1 MDISKLPEIKAED
14 ILDKEAEKKFSDLH
28 DRSEHEMKH
37 RTKGFPILTKIA
49 HMQNL
54 YQSKGDVYSEGST
67 QAIKRK
73 IRAQTIQRVPDGEI
87 VTQYDKN
94 SIEQVEI
101 EYIFK
106 NKIMTS
112 EYSGKDM
119 LKSLLKMFD
128 AAYDYGFSCVR
139 TGFEPDIDDDV
150 RVSQTMIQWND
161 VWPDPDCKFIEEA
174 EWYLVREWISMSDLE
189 AVLDEDGNVTDS
201 SYNQDV
207 IHFILRSQLT
217 DGIDKNSMPLADRE
231 KAKGPIESIEVWTHY
246 KRGANEF
253 ETYVPDCQAILR
265 TMKNYDP
272 RKDVPLHFLILEPN
286 PEYPLGFSQIIPTLA
301 QQQFADAFQTTA
313 YQTLLLAA
321 QPPLMAYGNLTP
333 SKYKMKPRAIWPMG
347 TNPNNKIE
355 PFRVETMPITQYSS
369 ILQNVSSNMMKN
381 LNVADGTIASDAHVM
396 GYSKTPQ
403 GVNMQAADKTITMNS
418 YQKQI
423 ETFFSEWANHAIRSY
438 LNSMTGIQ
446 PMTVDEETRRKV
458 ADIETV
464 LIKNNERYQSIIL
477 DNKIFVDFDKLSSD
491 LLEFKVRA
499 GSLIQSRREEE
510 IDTINSMLVPV
521 SQMLPAVSDDNK
533 KLFEDNIMKMVARL
547 FELSDID
554 ISVQMADPINDSMA
568 MKALQATMEEVM
580 NQGQQINMMQQ
591 QMGQM
596 MPPQQPQPGMEGGM
610 PTDPSMMGGMP
621 PIGPEGMPMPPDQGI
636 PGGMPPEMQIPG
648 GGEVPAEFPAPQPG
662 VV

>member
-1 MDISKLPEIKAED
+1 MDTSKWPEIKAED
-14 ILDKEAEKKFSDLH
+14 IRDKEAEKRFSDLH
-28 DRSEHEMKH
+28 SRAEHEMKS

-54 YQSKGDVYSEGST
+54 YESRGDVYSEGST

-101 EYIFK
+101 DYIFK

-112 EYSGKDM
+112 EYAGKDM
-119 LKSLLKMFD
+119 LKSIIKMFD

-139 TGFEPDIDDDV
+139 TGFEKDIDDDV

-174 EWYLVREWISMSDLE
+174 DWYLVREWVSRSSLE
-189 AVLDEDGNVTDS
+189 AVLDEDGNVTDP

-207 IHFILRSQLT
+207 IRFIVNGQLT
-217 DGIDKNSMPLADRE
+217 DGIDMNSLPMADRD
-231 KAKGPIESIEVWTHY
+231 KAKGPVESVEVWTYY
-246 KRGANEF
+246 KRGADEF

-265 TMKNYDP
+265 TVKNYDP
-272 RKDVPLHFLILEPN
+272 RKDVPLHFLIIEPN

-321 QPPLMAYGNLTP
+321 QPPLMAYGNLTL

-355 PFRVETMPITQYSS
+355 PFRVETGPINQYGS

-381 LNVADGTIASDAHVM
+381 LNVSDGTIASDAHVM
-396 GYSKTPQ
+396 GYSNTPQ
-403 GVNMQAADKTITMNS
+403 GVNMQAADKTITMNT

-438 LNSMTGIQ
+438 LSSMGGIQ
-446 PMTVDEETRRKV
+446 PITVDEETRRKI

-464 LIKNNERYQSIIL
+464 LMREDETYQSIIVN
-477 DNKIFVDFDKLSSD
+477 DKIFVDFDKLSSD

-510 IDTINSMLVPV
+510 IETINSMLVPV
-521 SQMLPAVSDDNK
+521 SQMIPAVSDDNK
-533 KLFEDNIMKMVARL
+533 KLFEENILRMVARL

-554 ISVQMADPINDSMA
+554 IAVQASDPINESLA
-568 MKALQATMEEVM
+568 MNALKATMEQVM
-580 NQGQQINMMQQ
+580 AQQQQIDGMQQMMMQGGVP
-591 QMGQM
+591 M
-596 MPPQQPQPGMEGGM
+596 QPGMEGA
-610 PTDPSMMGGMP
+610 MP
-621 PIGPEGMPMPPDQGI
+621 PEDGGAPMPPEQGI
-636 PGGMPPEMQIPG
+636 PGGMPPEMQVPEG
-648 GGEVPAEFPAPQPG
+648 GGVSAEFPAPPEG
-662 VV
+662 TI

>member
-1 MDISKLPEIKAED
+1 MDTSKWPEIKAED
-14 ILDKEAEKKFSDLH
+14 IRDKEAEKKFSDLH
-28 DRSEHEMKH
+28 SRAEYEMKR

-54 YQSKGDVYSEGST
+54 YESRGDVYSEGST

-101 EYIFK
+101 DYIFK

-112 EYSGKDM
+112 EYAGKDM
-119 LKSLLKMFD
+119 LKSIIKMFD

-139 TGFEPDIDDDV
+139 TGFEKDIDNDV

-174 EWYLVREWISMSDLE
+174 NWYLVREWVSRSSLE
-189 AVLDEDGNVTDS
+189 AILDEDGNVTDP

-207 IHFILRSQLT
+207 IRFIVNGQLN
-217 DGIDKNSMPLADRE
+217 DGVDRNSLPMADKD
-231 KAKGPIESIEVWTHY
+231 KGKGPVESIEVWTYY
-246 KRGANEF
+246 KRGADEF

-265 TMKNYDP
+265 TVKNYDP
-272 RKDVPLHFLILEPN
+272 RKDVPLHFLIIEPN

-355 PFRVETMPITQYSS
+355 PFRVETGPINQYGS

-381 LNVADGTIASDAHVM
+381 LNVSDGTIASDAHVM
-396 GYSKTPQ
+396 GYSNTPQ
-403 GVNMQAADKTITMNS
+403 GVNMQAADKTITMNT

-438 LNSMTGIQ
+438 LSSMGGIQ
-446 PMTVDEETRRKV
+446 PITVDEETRRKI

-464 LIKNNERYQSIIL
+464 FMKEDETYQSIIV
-477 DNKIFVDFDKLSSD
+477 DNKIFVNFDKLSSD

-521 SQMLPAVSDDNK
+521 SQMIPAVSDENK
-533 KLFEDNIMKMVARL
+533 KIFEENIMRMMARL

-554 ISVQMADPINDSMA
+554 IAVQASDPINESLA
-568 MKALQATMEEVM
+568 MNALKATMEQVM
-580 NQGQQINMMQQ
+580 AQQQQIDGMQQMMMQGNVPMQ
-591 QMGQM
+591 QSI
-596 MPPQQPQPGMEGGM
+596 EGATLPESSGI
-610 PTDPSMMGGMP
+610 PATAGGV
-621 PIGPEGMPMPPDQGI
+621 PMPPNQGI
-636 PGGMPPEMQIPG
+636 PGGIPSEMQVPE
-648 GGEVPAEFPAPQPG
+648 GGEVSTEFPTSPEG
-662 VV
+662 TI

>member
-1 MDISKLPEIKAED
+1 MDTSKWPETKLED
-14 ILDKEAEKKFSDLH
+14 IRDKEAEKKFSDLH
-28 DRSEHEMKH
+28 SRAEYEMKR

-54 YQSKGDVYSEGST
+54 YESRGDVYSEGST

-101 EYIFK
+101 DYIFK

-112 EYSGKDM
+112 EYAGKDM
-119 LKSLLKMFD
+119 LKSIIKMFD

-139 TGFEPDIDDDV
+139 TGFEKDIDNDV

-174 EWYLVREWISMSDLE
+174 NWYLVREWVSRSSLE
-189 AVLDEDGNVTDS
+189 AVLDEDGNITDP

-207 IHFILRSQLT
+207 IRFIVNGQLN
-217 DGIDKNSMPLADRE
+217 DGVDRNSLPMADKD
-231 KAKGPIESIEVWTHY
+231 KGKGPVESIEVWTYY
-246 KRGANEF
+246 KRGADEF

-265 TMKNYDP
+265 TVKNYDP
-272 RKDVPLHFLILEPN
+272 RKDVPLHFLIIEPN

-355 PFRVETMPITQYSS
+355 PFRVETGPINQYGS

-381 LNVADGTIASDAHVM
+381 LNVSDGTIASDAHVM
-396 GYSKTPQ
+396 GYSNTPQ
-403 GVNMQAADKTITMNS
+403 GVNMQAADKTITMNT

-438 LNSMTGIQ
+438 LSSMGGIQ
-446 PMTVDEETRRKV
+446 PITVDEETRRKI

-464 LIKNNERYQSIIL
+464 FMKEDETYQSIIV
-477 DNKIFVDFDKLSSD
+477 DNKIFVNFDKLSSD

-521 SQMLPAVSDDNK
+521 SQMIPAVSDENK
-533 KLFEDNIMKMVARL
+533 KIFEENIMRMMARL

-554 ISVQMADPINDSMA
+554 IAVQASDPINESLA
-568 MKALQATMEEVM
+568 MNALKATMEQVM
-580 NQGQQINMMQQ
+580 AQQQQIDGMQQMMMQGNTPMQ
-591 QMGQM
+591 QGI
-596 MPPQQPQPGMEGGM
+596 EGAM
-610 PTDPSMMGGMP
+610 LPEPSEVPTIAGGA
-621 PIGPEGMPMPPDQGI
+621 PMPPNQGI
-636 PGGMPPEMQIPG
+636 PGGIPSEMQVPG
-648 GGEVPAEFPAPQPG
+648 GGEVSTEFPTSPEG
-662 VV
+662 TI

>member
-1 MDISKLPEIKAED
+1 MDTSKWPEIKAED
-14 ILDKEAEKKFSDLH
+14 IRDNEAEKRFSDLH
-28 DRSEHEMKH
+28 SRAEHEMKS

-54 YQSKGDVYSEGST
+54 YESRGDVYSEGST

-101 EYIFK
+101 DYIFK

-112 EYSGKDM
+112 EYAGKDM
-119 LKSLLKMFD
+119 LKSIIKMFD

-139 TGFEPDIDDDV
+139 TGFEKDIDDDV

-174 EWYLVREWISMSDLE
+174 DWYLVREWVSRSSLE
-189 AVLDEDGNVTDS
+189 AVLDEDGNVTDP

-207 IHFILRSQLT
+207 IRFIVKGQLT
-217 DGIDKNSMPLADRE
+217 DGVDRNSLPMADRD
-231 KAKGPIESIEVWTHY
+231 KSKGPVESVEVWTY
-246 KRGANEF
+246 YRRGADEF

-265 TMKNYDP
+265 TVKNYDP
-272 RKDVPLHFLILEPN
+272 RKDVPLHFLIIEPN

-321 QPPLMAYGNLTP
+321 QPPLMAYGNLTL

-355 PFRVETMPITQYSS
+355 PFRVETGPINQYGS

-381 LNVADGTIASDAHVM
+381 LNVSDGTIASDAHVM
-396 GYSKTPQ
+396 GYSNTPQ
-403 GVNMQAADKTITMNS
+403 GVNMQAADKTITMNT

-438 LNSMTGIQ
+438 LSSMGGIQ
-446 PMTVDEETRRKV
+446 PITVDEETRRKI

-464 LIKNNERYQSIIL
+464 LMKEDETYQSIIVN
-477 DNKIFVDFDKLSSD
+477 DKIFVDFDKLSSD

-510 IDTINSMLVPV
+510 IETINSMLVPV
-521 SQMLPAVSDDNK
+521 SQMIPAVSDENK
-533 KLFEDNIMKMVARL
+533 KLFEENILRMVARL

-554 ISVQMADPINDSMA
+554 IAVQASDPINESLA
-568 MKALQATMEEVM
+568 MNALKATMEQVM
-580 NQGQQINMMQQ
+580 AQQQQIDGMQQMMMQGGAP
-591 QMGQM
+591 M
-596 MPPQQPQPGMEGGM
+596 QPGMEGA
-610 PTDPSMMGGMP
+610 MP
-621 PIGPEGMPMPPDQGI
+621 PEAGGASSVAGGAPMPPEQGI
-636 PGGMPPEMQIPG
+636 PGGIPPEMQVPG
-648 GGEVPAEFPAPQPG
+648 GGGVSAEFPAPPEG
-662 VV
+662 TI

>member
-1 MDISKLPEIKAED
+1 MDTSKWPEIKAED
-14 ILDKEAEKKFSDLH
+14 IRDKEAEKRFSDLH
-28 DRSEHEMKH
+28 SRAEHEMKR

-54 YQSKGDVYSEGST
+54 YESKGDVYSEGST

-101 EYIFK
+101 DYIFK

-112 EYSGKDM
+112 EYAGKDM
-119 LKSLLKMFD
+119 LKSIIKMFD

-139 TGFEPDIDDDV
+139 TGFEKDVDNDV

-174 EWYLVREWISMSDLE
+174 DWYLVREWVSRSSLE
-189 AVLDEDGNVTDS
+189 SVLDEDGNVTDP

-207 IHFILRSQLT
+207 IRFIVNSQLT
-217 DGIDKNSMPLADRE
+217 DGVDRDSLPMSDRD
-231 KAKGPIESIEVWTHY
+231 KAKGPVESVEVWTYY
-246 KRGANEF
+246 KRGADEF

-265 TMKNYDP
+265 TVKNYDP
-272 RKDVPLHFLILEPN
+272 RKDVPLHFLIIEPN

-321 QPPLMAYGNLTP
+321 QPPLMAYGNLTL

-355 PFRVETMPITQYSS
+355 PFRVETSPINQYGS

-381 LNVADGTIASDAHVM
+381 LNVSDGTIASDAHVM
-396 GYSKTPQ
+396 GYSNTPQ
-403 GVNMQAADKTITMNS
+403 GVNMQAADKTITMNT

-438 LNSMTGIQ
+438 LSSMGGIQ
-446 PMTVDEETRRKV
+446 PITVDEETRRKI

-464 LIKNNERYQSIIL
+464 LMKEDESYQSIIVN
-477 DNKIFVDFDKLSSD
+477 DKIFVDFDKLSSD

-510 IDTINSMLVPV
+510 IETINSMLVPV
-521 SQMLPAVSDDNK
+521 SQMIPAVSDENK
-533 KLFEDNIMKMVARL
+533 KLFEENILRMMARL

-554 ISVQMADPINDSMA
+554 IAVQASDPINESLA
-568 MKALQATMEEVM
+568 MNALKATMEQVM
-580 NQGQQINMMQQ
+580 AQQQQIDGMQQMMMQGGVPMQ
-591 QMGQM
+591 PDIEGA
-596 MPPQQPQPGMEGGM
+596 MPPEAGGA
-610 PTDPSMMGGMP
+610 SAVVGGA
-621 PIGPEGMPMPPDQGI
+621 PMPLEQGI
-636 PGGMPPEMQIPG
+636 HGGMPPEMQVPG
-648 GGEVPAEFPAPQPG
+648 GGGVSAEFPAPPEG
-662 VV
+662 TI

>member
-1 MDISKLPEIKAED
+1 MDTSKWPEIKAED
-14 ILDKEAEKKFSDLH
+14 IRDKEAEKRFSDLH
-28 DRSEHEMKH
+28 SRAEHEMKS

-54 YQSKGDVYSEGST
+54 YESRGDVYSEGST

-101 EYIFK
+101 DYIFK

-112 EYSGKDM
+112 EYAGKDM
-119 LKSLLKMFD
+119 LKSIIKMFD

-139 TGFEPDIDDDV
+139 TGFEKDIDDDV

-174 EWYLVREWISMSDLE
+174 DWYLVREWVSRSSLE
-189 AVLDEDGNVTDS
+189 AVLDEDGNVTDP

-207 IHFILRSQLT
+207 IRFIVKGQLT
-217 DGIDKNSMPLADRE
+217 DGVDRNSLPMADRD
-231 KAKGPIESIEVWTHY
+231 KSKGPVESVEVWTY
-246 KRGANEF
+246 YRRGADEF

-265 TMKNYDP
+265 TVKNYDP
-272 RKDVPLHFLILEPN
+272 RKDVPLHFLIIEPN

-321 QPPLMAYGNLTP
+321 QPPLMTYGNLTL

-355 PFRVETMPITQYSS
+355 PFRVETGPINQYGS

-381 LNVADGTIASDAHVM
+381 LNVSDGTIASDAHVM
-396 GYSKTPQ
+396 GYSNTPQ
-403 GVNMQAADKTITMNS
+403 GVNMQAADKTITMNT

-438 LNSMTGIQ
+438 LSSMGGIQ
-446 PMTVDEETRRKV
+446 PITVDEETRRKI

-464 LIKNNERYQSIIL
+464 LMKEDETYQSIIVN
-477 DNKIFVDFDKLSSD
+477 DKIFVDFDKLSSD

-510 IDTINSMLVPV
+510 IETINSMLVPV
-521 SQMLPAVSDDNK
+521 SQMIPAVSDENK
-533 KLFEDNIMKMVARL
+533 KLFEENILRMVARL

-554 ISVQMADPINDSMA
+554 IAVQASDPINESLA
-568 MKALQATMEEVM
+568 MNALKATMEQVM
-580 NQGQQINMMQQ
+580 AQQQQIDGMQQMMMQGGAP
-591 QMGQM
+591 M
-596 MPPQQPQPGMEGGM
+596 QPGMEGA
-610 PTDPSMMGGMP
+610 MP
-621 PIGPEGMPMPPDQGI
+621 PEAGGASSVAGGAPMPPEQGI
-636 PGGMPPEMQIPG
+636 PGGIPPEMQVPG
-648 GGEVPAEFPAPQPG
+648 GGGVSAEFPAPPEG
-662 VV
+662 TI

>member
-1 MDISKLPEIKAED
+1 MDTSKWPEIKAED
-14 ILDKEAEKKFSDLH
+14 IRDKEAEKRFSDLH
-28 DRSEHEMKH
+28 SRAEHEMKS

-54 YQSKGDVYSEGST
+54 YESRGDVYSEGST

-101 EYIFK
+101 DYIFK

-112 EYSGKDM
+112 EYAGKDM
-119 LKSLLKMFD
+119 LKSIIKMFD

-139 TGFEPDIDDDV
+139 TGFEKDIDDDV

-174 EWYLVREWISMSDLE
+174 DWYLVREWVSRSSLE
-189 AVLDEDGNVTDS
+189 AVLDEDGNVTDP

-207 IHFILRSQLT
+207 IRFIVKGQLT
-217 DGIDKNSMPLADRE
+217 DGVDRNSLPMADRD
-231 KAKGPIESIEVWTHY
+231 KSKGPVESVEVWTY
-246 KRGANEF
+246 YRRGADEF

-265 TMKNYDP
+265 TVKNYDP
-272 RKDVPLHFLILEPN
+272 RKDVPLHFLIIEPN

-321 QPPLMAYGNLTP
+321 QPPLMAYGNLTL

-355 PFRVETMPITQYSS
+355 PFRVETGPINQYGS

-381 LNVADGTIASDAHVM
+381 LNVSDGTIASDAHVM
-396 GYSKTPQ
+396 GYSNTPQ
-403 GVNMQAADKTITMNS
+403 GVNMQAADKTITMNT

-438 LNSMTGIQ
+438 LSSMGGIQ
-446 PMTVDEETRRKV
+446 PITVDEETRRKI

-464 LIKNNERYQSIIL
+464 LMKEDETYQSIIVN
-477 DNKIFVDFDKLSSD
+477 DKIFVDFDKLSSD

-510 IDTINSMLVPV
+510 IETINSMLVPV
-521 SQMLPAVSDDNK
+521 SQMIPAVSDENK
-533 KLFEDNIMKMVARL
+533 KLFEENILRMVARL

-554 ISVQMADPINDSMA
+554 IAVQASDPINESLA
-568 MKALQATMEEVM
+568 MNALKATMEQVM
-580 NQGQQINMMQQ
+580 AQQQQIDGMQQMMMQGGAP
-591 QMGQM
+591 M
-596 MPPQQPQPGMEGGM
+596 QPGMEGA
-610 PTDPSMMGGMP
+610 MP
-621 PIGPEGMPMPPDQGI
+621 PEAGGASSVAGGAPMPPEQGI
-636 PGGMPPEMQIPG
+636 PGGIPPEMQVPG
-648 GGEVPAEFPAPQPG
+648 GGGVSAEFPAPPEG
-662 VV
+662 TI